1 MIASVR
7 GTVGAVRLDSAVVEV
22 NGVGMFVRATPA
34 TLAALRP
41 GAEAELST
49 SLVVRE
55 DSLTLYGFA
64 DDDEREVF
72 EILQTVSGVGPRLA
86 LAVLAVHQPDELRA
100 AVAAEDVA
108 ALTRVPGIGR
118 KGAQRILLEIGDKLG
133 PVRGELPAA
142 VPAPDG
148 TGRPE
153 VVDALVQ
160 LGWSTKAAE
169 DAVSAVLADS
179 EPDRDV
185 AGVLRAALQ
194 HLGGH
199 ARA

>member
-7 GTVGAVRLDSAVVEV
+7 GTVEAVRLDSAVVEV
-22 NGVGMFVRATPA
+22 GGVGIRVQATPT
-34 TLAALRP
+34 TLAGLRR
-41 GAEAELST
+41 GSDAHLAT

-86 LAVLAVHQPDELRA
+86 LAVLAVHSPDELRA
-100 AVAAEDVA
+100 AVAGQDVA
-108 ALTRVPGIGR
+108 ALTRVPGIGK

-133 PVRGELPAA
+133 PVRADLPA
-142 VPAPDG
+142 VPAAQG
-148 TGRPE
+148 SQPE

-160 LGWSTKAAE
+160 LGWPAKAAE
-169 DAVSAVLADS
+169 DAVTSVLA
-179 EPDRDV
+179 EAGEDRDV
-185 AGVLRAALQ
+185 AAVLRAALQ
-194 HLGGH
+194 QLGG
-199 ARA
+199 RGRG